1 MRKLPYIGE
10 NVNAADSF
18 RLQEPWLLV
27 ATISIREGWK
37 IIEGYREDDLFEE
50 ILWAKSIK

>member
-10 NVNAADSF
+10 NVNVEDSF

-27 ATISIREGWK
+27 ATRSIKEGWK
-37 IIEGYREDDLFEE
+37 IIEGYRDDDLFEE
-50 ILWAKSIK
+50 ILWEKSIK